1 MKYPCLVLDHD
12 DTVVN
17 STATVH
23 FPSFIAYLKLHRPDA
38 RYTLEEYFRKNFDP
52 GVVSLFRDELQ
63 MSPEEIEQEQRFW
76 NEYVQHHVPQAYDGM
91 GEILWRHKRQ
101 GGILCV
107 VSHSYSANI
116 RRDYRENKLPEPDLI
131 FGWDDP
137 PERRKPSTY
146 PLETIMQHFGLQR
159 EQLLVLDDLKP
170 GFDMASRCGIPF
182 AAAGWAN
189 DIPEIEQFM
198 RKNSRLYFKTVAEF
212 GAFLDEQ
219 PGA

>member
-23 FPSFIAYLKLHRPDA
+23 FPSFVEYLRLYRPGVE
-38 RYTLEEYFRKNFDP
+38 YTLEEYFRKNFDP
-52 GVVSLFRDELQ
+52 GVVALFRDELQ
-63 MSPEEIEQEQRFW
+63 MPPEEIEREQEFW
-76 NEYVQHHVPQAYDGM
+76 NAYVQHHVPQAYDGM
-91 GEILWRHKRQ
+91 AEILWKHKQ
-101 GGILCV
+101 NGGILCV

-116 RRDYRENKLPEPDLI
+116 RRDYRENALPEPDMI

-146 PLETIMQHFGLQR
+146 PLETIMARYELSK

-170 GFDMASRCGIPF
+170 GFDMAQSCGVPF

-189 DIPEIEQFM
+189 DIPQIEQFM
-198 RKNSRLYFKTVAEF
+198 RSNCSRYFKTVAEF
-212 GAFLDEQ
+212 AAFLEE
-219 PGA
+219 